1 MRRKPLSR
9 SSSAFKFKS
18 LPQDWT
24 RVLLKKMTSDPTEDS
39 WQCYYSPAAISTRK
53 TATVSKK
60 RPMIVVRRFLRCL
73 RVYEMWLG
81 VAAWRD
87 NSHMHLLLEYKV
99 YKPVSIL
106 LSHFISWQTTT
117 SLATGNSC
125 LHTLWKK
132 RRMQAPVM
140 MLMSVKRCQGCKRQ
154 ETTFLCEV
162 LHSWNGN

>member
-1 MRRKPLSR
+1 
-9 SSSAFKFKS
+9 
-18 LPQDWT
+18 
-24 RVLLKKMTSDPTEDS
+24 MTSDPPPDS
-39 WQCYYSPAAISTRK
+39 WQCCYLPTATSTRN
-53 TATVSKK
+53 TATVSNK

-81 VAAWRD
+81 VAGWRD

-132 RRMQAPVM
+132 DACKLRSWCSCQWNDARAVRDRKRRFY
-140 MLMSVKRCQGCKRQ
+140 VKFCTREMVTNRRATSRAF
-154 ETTFLCEV
+154 EIFESL
-162 LHSWNGN
+162 